1 MLPQQVSYL
10 GEINNVVQK
19 CAFSFLKLLIN
30 KGFGEIKCQSQE
42 LTKAILVN
50 PYNISAIVSS
60 IKEALEM
67 PVEEQISR
75 NRKMQ
80 EVLKRNHIGKW
91 GNDMIKEIL
100 PIKE

>member
-42 LTKAILVN
+42 KILKDK
-50 PYNISAIVSS
+50 I
-60 IKEALEM
+60 
-67 PVEEQISR
+67 
-75 NRKMQ
+75 
-80 EVLKRNHIGKW
+80 
-91 GNDMIKEIL
+91 
-100 PIKE
+100 

>member
-1 MLPQQVSYL
+1 GIFTDDNIEAAVS
-10 GEINNVVQK
+10 IVNT
-19 CAFSFLKLLIN
+19 SF
-30 KGFGEIKCQSQE
+30 
-42 LTKAILVN
+42 AIIFVFVSLEKILFD
-50 PYNISAIVSS
+50 NISAIVSS

-91 GNDMIKEIL
+91 GNDMIKELL
-100 PIKE
+100 PISIKN